1 MSNYGIIHIESEVIY
16 VNVLSILAV
25 VLSPILSTLTTFAV
39 MFFTRKFEKS
49 EKERQIMMTKIE
61 KLYAPFYQNCL
72 RVFYPE
78 NDTFLN
84 NIETA
89 SKFLDLFSNNI
100 SYMSNASQ
108 RLFPSFY
115 KAFLDNFFSDNESNE
130 YLSELNIA
138 FKTIGTA
145 IQQDYITLCKKL
157 KLEPPLELF

>member
-1 MSNYGIIHIESEVIY
+1 M
-16 VNVLSILAV
+16 NVLSILAV
-25 VLSPILSTLTTFAV
+25 VLSPILSTLTTFAI

-145 IQQDYITLCKKL
+145 IQQDYITLWRM
-157 KLEPPLELF
+157 

>member
-1 MSNYGIIHIESEVIY
+1 M
-16 VNVLSILAV
+16 NVLSILAV
-25 VLSPILSTLTTFAV
+25 VLSPILSTLTTFAI

-89 SKFLDLFSNNI
+89 SKFLDLF
-100 SYMSNASQ
+100 
-108 RLFPSFY
+108 
-115 KAFLDNFFSDNESNE
+115 
-130 YLSELNIA
+130 
-138 FKTIGTA
+138 FK
-145 IQQDYITLCKKL
+145 
-157 KLEPPLELF
+157 